1 MGTEKPVAVYWD
13 ASAILSAL
21 LKDEHSKDAQKWAN
35 RSGHHFLS
43 HLSYSETVA
52 VLSRIRRERDMAEIL
67 VDAAGE
73 VLENGPWRRLY
84 IVPQWDIIRNLSDKW
99 PLRGADLWHLSAAK
113 GLQEQFPE
121 LQLLTYDAKLKVAA
135 QGEKM
140 WPGR

>member
-1 MGTEKPVAVYWD
+1 
-13 ASAILSAL
+13 
-21 LKDEHSKDAQKWAN
+21 
-35 RSGHHFLS
+35 
-43 HLSYSETVA
+43 
-52 VLSRIRRERDMAEIL
+52 MAEIL

-84 IVPQWDIIRNLSDKW
+84 VVPQWDIIRNLSDKW

-140 WPGR
+140 